1 MPLPPPVTQ
10 AEAMLALLAVY
21 QIIGRLLQRRLG
33 RETKENLEDVRA
45 LIAPLL
51 TRNNGHRTD

>member
-1 MPLPPPVTQ
+1 MI
-10 AEAMLALLAVY
+10 ALLAVY
-21 QIIGRLLQRRLG
+21 QILQRLLRRRLG
-33 RETKENLEDVRA
+33 RETRADVEDARA

>member
-1 MPLPPPVTQ
+1 MALPPPVTQ
-10 AEAMLALLAVY
+10 AEAMLALQAAY

-33 RETKENLEDVRA
+33 RETRESLEDVRA

>member
-1 MPLPPPVTQ
+1 MALSPPVTQ
-10 AEAMLALLAVY
+10 AEAMIALLAVY

-33 RETKENLEDVRA
+33 RETRESLEGMRA

-51 TRNNGHRTD
+51 TRNNGHSAD

>member
-1 MPLPPPVTQ
+1 
-10 AEAMLALLAVY
+10 MLALLAVY